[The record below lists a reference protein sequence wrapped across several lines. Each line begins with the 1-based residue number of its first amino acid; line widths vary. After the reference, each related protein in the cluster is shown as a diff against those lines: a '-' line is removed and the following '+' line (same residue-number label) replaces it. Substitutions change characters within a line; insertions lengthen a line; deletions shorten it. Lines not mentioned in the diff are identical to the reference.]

1 MCNPISNH
9 FNREPL
15 SVADGLIASESVA
28 HDARQFQGLSD
39 PATIFLMIQFDRDF
53 HATMIPLTMP
63 MCSRL
68 ALLDSGNEF
77 GIELV
82 FALPGESACAR
93 CDLVA
98 AGD

>member
-28 HDARQFQGLSD
+28 HDAWQFQGLSD
-39 PATIFLMIQFDRDF
+39 PATIFLKIQFDRDF
-53 HATMIPLTMP
+53 HATMIPLTMS

-68 ALLDSGNEF
+68 APLDPGDEF

-82 FALPGESACAR
+82 FALFGESGYGR
-93 CDLVA
+93 CDLVGT
-98 AGD
+98 GD

>member
-39 PATIFLMIQFDRDF
+39 PATIVLMIQFDRDF
-53 HATMIPLTMP
+53 HAIMILLTMS
-63 MCSRL
+63 MCSGL
-68 ALLDSGNEF
+68 AALEGGYEF
-77 GIELV
+77 SVELV
-82 FALPGESACAR
+82 FALSGESAYGR
-93 CDLVA
+93 RDLVG